1 MLKQNSIIESINY
14 IDDFINELDLPKIN
28 INEDDLSALV
38 DSVNIERMSNNP
50 IIFDKKELYKLY
62 KLIK

>member
-1 MLKQNSIIESINY
+1 MFFWYY
-14 IDDFINELDLPKIN
+14 IDDFITELDLPKIN

-62 KLIK
+62 KSIK